1 MRSIKRIGAGL
12 LTVVALAGCQTKGHN
27 MPLEEAM
34 FRVVEPLVAERVQVV
49 PVPPAPPA
57 EVVRM
62 GGGLWQPGFR
72 EYNLAARQIQP
83 VGRAGGQTFYALSWD
98 REPFDRLLVE
108 VPGRP
113 GEYLEY
119 LGVY

>member
-34 FRVVEPLVAERVQVV
+34 FRVIVPEVAERVQVV

-62 GGGLWQPGFR
+62 DGGLWQPGFTTYR
-72 EYNLAARQIQP
+72 LAQRSVQP
-83 VGRAGGQTFYALSWD
+83 VGRAAGQTFYALSWD
-98 REPFDRLLVE
+98 RTPFDRLLVE

-113 GEYLEY
+113 GEFLEY